1 MDRLPILPLGQVVVY
16 PHVVLPMALSD
27 PHAVQLI
34 DEVVQGNKRLLLGIV
49 KPLAGAEPPEG
60 AVMQARPDELY
71 EVGTLGSVVRML
83 KLGDGS
89 VRVMVQGL
97 ERARFVEIGPAE
109 HWLVAGFETLASTGH
124 EDARTEALKRT
135 VQAQFSRVIDI
146 APFVGEGVHGVR
158 SGIADGARRDY
169 FDADVQDAE

>member
-109 HWLVAGFETLASTGH
+109 HWLVAGFETTSTAGLQH
-124 EDARTEALKRT
+124 PRPQALEPPPH
-135 VQAQFSRVIDI
+135 APCSR
-146 APFVGEGVHGVR
+146 
-158 SGIADGARRDY
+158 
-169 FDADVQDAE
+169 